1 MAEPLSTS
9 PVSLTPRDASAVV
22 PFLRIGDLVRESRSA
37 RDVARAFAE
46 LDHELALRLAE
57 APDDYVAL
65 VGRGEL
71 WLRTGRA
78 GDAKPLL
85 ERAAYQ
91 RPPSWEAYQYVGAL
105 LRRAETLSAKEFS
118 RGSGAGLPGWG
129 SIRLLGRRLS
139 GARRGARR
147 GSA

>member
-1 MAEPLSTS
+1 MTELLPTA
-9 PVSLTPRDASAVV
+9 LTRIAPGDASAVV
-22 PFLRIGDLVRESRSA
+22 PFLRLGDIVRKSPSA
-37 RDVARAFAE
+37 REVARTFAE
-46 LDHELALRLAE
+46 LDHALSLRLAE

-91 RPPSWEAYQYVGAL
+91 RPPSWEAYQYVSAL
-105 LRRAETLSAKEFS
+105 LRRAEILAAHEFN

-129 SIRLLGRRLS
+129 SVRSLGRRLS
-139 GARRGARR
+139 DARRGARR